1 VGRREGR
8 CLALV
13 NVGRRVGIRLK
24 SDLVRRIRGVV
35 MPVVLFSDK
44 IAAQTEMVMT
54 LLPLRRILVGLLA
67 VAVARG

>member
-8 CLALV
+8 CLVLV
-13 NVGRRVGIRLK
+13 NVGRRVGIRLRG
-24 SDLVRRIRGVV
+24 DLVRRMRGVV

-44 IAAQTEMVMT
+44 IATQTEMVMT

>member
-8 CLALV
+8 CLVLV
-13 NVGRRVGIRLK
+13 NVGRRVGIRLRG
-24 SDLVRRIRGVV
+24 DLVRRMRGVV

-44 IAAQTEMVMT
+44 IATQTEMVMT
-54 LLPLRRILVGLLA
+54 PLPLRRILVGLLA

>member
-1 VGRREGR
+1 MGRREGR
-8 CLALV
+8 CLVLV
-13 NVGRRVGIRLK
+13 NVGRRVGIRLRG
-24 SDLVRRIRGVV
+24 DLVRRMRGVV

-44 IAAQTEMVMT
+44 IATQTEMVMT

>member
-1 VGRREGR
+1 
-8 CLALV
+8 V
-13 NVGRRVGIRLK
+13 NVGRRVGIRLPG
-24 SDLVRRIRGVV
+24 DLVRRMRGVV

-44 IAAQTEMVMT
+44 IATQTEMVMT

>member
-1 VGRREGR
+1 V
-8 CLALV
+8 LV
-13 NVGRRVGIRLK
+13 NVGRRVGIRLPG
-24 SDLVRRIRGVV
+24 DLVRRMRGVV

-44 IAAQTEMVMT
+44 IATQTEMVMT

>member
-1 VGRREGR
+1 M
-8 CLALV
+8 LV
-13 NVGRRVGIRLK
+13 NMGRRVGIRLK

>member
-1 VGRREGR
+1 VDRREVR
-8 CLALV
+8 CLVLV
-13 NVGRRVGIRLK
+13 NVGRRVGILLR

-54 LLPLRRILVGLLA
+54 LLPLRRFLVGLLA
-67 VAVARG
+67 VAVVRG

>member
-1 VGRREGR
+1 M
-8 CLALV
+8 LV
-13 NVGRRVGIRLK
+13 NVGRRVGIRLPG
-24 SDLVRRIRGVV
+24 DLVRRMRGVV

-44 IAAQTEMVMT
+44 IATQTEMVMT

>member
-1 VGRREGR
+1 V
-8 CLALV
+8 LV
-13 NVGRRVGIRLK
+13 NVGRRVGIRLRG
-24 SDLVRRIRGVV
+24 DLVRRMRGVV

-44 IAAQTEMVMT
+44 IATQTEMVMT

>member
-1 VGRREGR
+1 V
-8 CLALV
+8 LV

-35 MPVVLFSDK
+35 MPVVLSSDK

>member
-1 VGRREGR
+1 M
-8 CLALV
+8 LV